1 MSKSIIEPDAFY
13 PIGLDA
19 IAKHFAG
26 HLQMLA
32 MCTYCRPDDFSME
45 AAGRFL
51 PESRAKWAA
60 PGQTRYAPPR
70 ARRTHLKPG

>member
-1 MSKSIIEPDAFY
+1 MSKPIIEPDTFY

-32 MCTYCRPDDFSME
+32 MCNYCRLDDFRVE
-45 AAGRFL
+45 AAGRFVA
-51 PESRAKWAA
+51 ESLAKWAS
-60 PGQTRYAPPR
+60 
-70 ARRTHLKPG
+70 LE